1 MYGES
6 PFGARFRRYSTR
18 LSGGF
23 GWLIMIPGLILILA
37 ALAIIIW
44 PQLLAYLVAGAMF
57 VIGALLISW
66 GWAVRRLERN
76 HRASVSD
83 DEPVVYRV
91 L

>member
-6 PFGARFRRYSTR
+6 PFSARFRRYST
-18 LSGGF
+18 LFSGGF

-66 GWAVRRLERN
+66 GWTVRRLERN
-76 HRASVSD
+76 RRTPASD
-83 DEPVVYRV
+83 DEPVIYRV
-91 L
+91 M